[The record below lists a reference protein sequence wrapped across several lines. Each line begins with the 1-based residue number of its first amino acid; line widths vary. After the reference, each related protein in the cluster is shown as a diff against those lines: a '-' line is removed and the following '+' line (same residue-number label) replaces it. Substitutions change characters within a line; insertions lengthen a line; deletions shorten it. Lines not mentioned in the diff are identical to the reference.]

1 MKTNINRFIVNR
13 DGSKEIWYK
22 SGLIRHYS
30 KSWKPYKTVQK
41 FVSNAVIFTTI
52 DGSTLFKLERDT
64 I

>member
-1 MKTNINRFIVNR
+1 MKTNIDRFIVNR
-13 DGSKEIWYK
+13 DGIKEVWYK

-30 KSWKPYKTVQK
+30 KPWKPHKTVQK
-41 FVSNAVIFTTI
+41 FVSHSFIFTTI

>member
-1 MKTNINRFIVNR
+1 MKTNISRLIVNR
-13 DGSKEIWYK
+13 DGGKEVWYK

-30 KSWKPYKTVQK
+30 KPWKPCKAVQK